1 MTFLPERIGR
11 GAPPVTRIEG
21 GASVAYSFGAV
32 LVALLALEAITG
44 IALAMFYSPST
55 TNAWASVAYIQDR
68 AAGGW
73 LVRGLHHHG
82 ASAMVIVAGLHL
94 VQTAVAGAYKRPR
107 ELVWW
112 LGVLSLVL
120 LLAWAVT
127 GYVLRWDQAGY
138 WANRVEIGVIASMPV
153 VGETLAEALLGGND
167 YGNLTLTRFY
177 TLHALVLPAVVIAIV
192 VAHVVIS
199 RRLGPTPVKHG
210 PALPRWPHQSLR
222 DVVVTAL
229 VLAALL
235 SFVISQEGIE
245 LAAPA
250 DPTAPYD
257 ARPLWYFRW
266 LFELRE
272 LAGSAE
278 TLVALLVPAVLVGFL
293 LVLPLLDRAPDRTVR
308 QRLPWLGALA
318 GLFALVGAL
327 SVVSIARDLGDED
340 LAARRRHADARGHRA
355 RSIAKAVGVP
365 VTGGRDVWTMQPMY
379 RARTLFAE
387 QCESCHAADS
397 ADRLGPVIG
406 PGHKD
411 RAWLKAFLADPSG
424 PEFYGRTKLV
434 ADSKKAQANEEA
446 AADAGLADLAMKAV
460 ALPGGELD
468 DLVELLYSLS
478 GATDFDAAKRERGV
492 AVFESACTDCHELAE
507 GVSSEGGPN
516 LAGLG
521 SRAYFRSFIGNPK
534 SGIHMG
540 PNKSEM
546 PRFDRD
552 LSVTDLDALA
562 EYLVWLR
569 TAKKTD
575 VDALGPLE

>member
-1 MTFLPERIGR
+1 MSAFLDERTGR
-11 GAPPVTRIEG
+11 GTRVTAIDG
-21 GASVAYSFGAV
+21 GPSIAYSFGAV

-55 TNAWASVAYIQDR
+55 AHAWASVAYIQDR

-138 WANRVEIGVIASMPV
+138 WANRVELGVVANTPL
-153 VGETLAEALLGGND
+153 VGELLAGALLGGND

-177 TLHALVLPAVVIAIV
+177 ALHALVLPAIVIALV
-192 VAHVVIS
+192 VAHVAIA

-210 PALPRWPHQSLR
+210 PTLPRWPHQSLR
-222 DVVVTAL
+222 DVVATAVVL
-229 VLAALL
+229 VALL
-235 SFVISQEGIE
+235 AFVIAQEGVE

-250 DPTAPYD
+250 DPSSPYD

-278 TLVALLVPAVLVGFL
+278 TVVALVVPAVLVGFL
-293 LVLPLLDRAPDRTVR
+293 LALPMLDRTEDRSIR
-308 QRLPWLGALA
+308 RRLPWLGALA

-327 SVVSIARDLGDED
+327 SVVSIARDLTDED
-340 LAARRRHADARGHRA
+340 LAARREQAAARGDRA
-355 RSIAKAVGVP
+355 RALAKAVGVP

-387 QCESCHAADS
+387 RCQDCHAADS

-411 RAWLKAFLADPSG
+411 RAWLRAFLADPSG
-424 PEFYGRTKLV
+424 PEFYGKTKLV
-434 ADSKKAQANEEA
+434 ADSKQAQANEEA
-446 AADAGLADLAMKAV
+446 AADAGLADLAMKPV
-460 ALPGGELD
+460 SLQGPELD
-468 DLVELLYSLS
+468 DLIELLYSQNGGS
-478 GATDFDAAKRERGV
+478 DFDAAKRDRGV
-492 AVFESACTDCHELAE
+492 AVFEGACSDCHEIGE
-507 GVSSEGGPN
+507 GVSSEAAPN

-521 SRAYFRSFIGNPK
+521 SRAYYTSFIGNPK

-540 PNKSEM
+540 ANKSEM

-552 LSVTDLDALA
+552 LSVVDRDALA

-569 TAKKTD
+569 TAKKSD
-575 VDALGPLE
+575 VEALGPLD